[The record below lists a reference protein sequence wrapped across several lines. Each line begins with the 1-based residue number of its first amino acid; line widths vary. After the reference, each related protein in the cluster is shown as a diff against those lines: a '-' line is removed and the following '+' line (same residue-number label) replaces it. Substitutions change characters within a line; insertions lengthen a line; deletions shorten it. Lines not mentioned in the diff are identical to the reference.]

1 MEKTMIR
8 RSAFASI
15 FAATLF
21 LSVPATADHMPT
33 ATVYKHPQCGCCTGY
48 ADHLEAAGYHVKV
61 KSTEDIDQVKR
72 LLGVHPEL
80 ESCHSTVIGNY
91 VIEGHVPLEDL
102 DRFLK
107 EKPKVRGISLPGMP
121 TGTPGMPGPRDEK
134 LVIYTLEEQPKVWAV
149 SE

>member
-1 MEKTMIR
+1 MFNRLALICT
-8 RSAFASI
+8 

-21 LSVPATADHMPT
+21 LSAPATADHMPT

-48 ADHLEAAGYHVKV
+48 ADHLKAAGYHVIL

-72 LLGVHPEL
+72 MLGVAPEL
-80 ESCHSTVIGNY
+80 ESCHSTVIGKY
-91 VIEGHVPLEDL
+91 VIEGHVPLNDL
-102 DRFLK
+102 ERFLK

-134 LVIYTLEEQPKVWAV
+134 LVIYTLEDNPKVWAV
-149 SE
+149 SK